1 MIDETKQDLA
11 AEYVLGSLDVRD
23 AGAFEAE
30 LQADAELRAFV
41 DELRESTAALAHAAP
56 PVPLPPALREKVLAS
71 VRGEAVAA
79 TAPFAR
85 PQPQAS
91 AGFGFMPWAIAA
103 GLAITAAA
111 LWMERTQLQKELIS
125 ARGEALE
132 LRNRDEFAQIKIA
145 TLTAQNDAFAKGSA
159 IVVWDAEKQQG
170 VVKLAG
176 IPRPP
181 EGKDYQLWV
190 LDPKSPAPVSA
201 GVVPIGTDG
210 LARVSFTP
218 EQKIRSADNK
228 FAISVERTGGA
239 PAPAGP
245 IVFVGN

>member
-11 AEYVLGSLDVRD
+11 VEYVFGTLDSHAAV
-23 AGAFEAE
+23 AFERE
-30 LQADAELRAFV
+30 LQADAELRAFT
-41 DELRESTAALAHAAP
+41 DELRESSAALAHGAP
-56 PVPLPPALREKVLAS
+56 PVPLPPALREKVIAS
-71 VRGEAVAA
+71 VRGEAVAPA
-79 TAPFAR
+79 VPLAPSQ
-85 PQPQAS
+85 PQPS
-91 AGFGFMPWAIAA
+91 AGFGFVPWAIAA

-111 LWMERTQLQKELIS
+111 LWTERTQLQKELIS
-125 ARGEALE
+125 ARDEALE

-145 TLTAQNDAFAKGSA
+145 TLTAQNDAFGKGSA

-176 IPRPP
+176 IPRAAA
-181 EGKDYQLWV
+181 GKDYQLWV
-190 LDPKSPAPVSA
+190 LDPKNPAPVSA
-201 GVVPIGTDG
+201 GVVPVGTDG
-210 LARVSFTP
+210 FARVSFTP
-218 EQKIRSADNK
+218 VQKIRSADNK